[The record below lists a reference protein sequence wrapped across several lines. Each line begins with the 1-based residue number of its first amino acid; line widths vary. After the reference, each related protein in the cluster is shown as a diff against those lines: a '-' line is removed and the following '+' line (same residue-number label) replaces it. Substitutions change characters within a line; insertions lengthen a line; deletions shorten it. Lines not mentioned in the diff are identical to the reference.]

1 MDVPILPPAGDS
13 SVVAHLDMGRWLLSK
28 AKAELA
34 SDRLQASEKAW
45 GAVAH
50 LIKAIARSRGWRN
63 LTHAELS
70 AAAVLL
76 AGEFERPHLLDYLT
90 LTQAAHSNYYQNNME
105 VAQIESAMEAA
116 ESYLV
121 ELNQILRE
129 WPREYAIEDEDQQR
143 LLNRVLNR
151 GRKRPFALGTYS
163 LVGFSQLHLAEL
175 RETGDR
181 EVSVPIPD
189 MDQVRQATLASPC
202 SSRFFGSSSV
212 WWGHNQDTLQADR
225 RLHDQTEAALPS
237 KDAIWCKHLSAK
249 NDQGKQEGPPVLLP
263 LSFLIQQ
270 EETITSAGSGASH
283 DPPHLTSFAA

>member
-13 SVVAHLDMGRWLLSK
+13 SVEDHLAISRWLI
-28 AKAELA
+28 ARARGELA
-34 SDRLQASEKAW
+34 SDRLQASEKGW

-50 LIKAIARSRGWRN
+50 LLKAIARARGWRN
-63 LTHAELS
+63 QAHSELS

-129 WPREYAIEDEDQQR
+129 WPREYAIENEDQQR

-151 GRKRPFALGTYS
+151 GSKRPFALGTYS
-163 LVGFSQLHLAEL
+163 LVGFSQLHLAER

-181 EVSVPIPD
+181 EVSVPIPG
-189 MDQVRQATLASPC
+189 MDQVRQATLASPAQV
-202 SSRFFGSSSV
+202 GSSGVPRYGGGTTRTPSRRTA
-212 WWGHNQDTLQADR
+212 GYTTRQKRRSQAKMR
-225 RLHDQTEAALPS
+225 YGASTYRLKTTKRS
-237 KDAIWCKHLSAK
+237 KRARQS
-249 NDQGKQEGPPVLLP
+249 
-263 LSFLIQQ
+263 SFLYR
-270 EETITSAGSGASH
+270 
-283 DPPHLTSFAA
+283 F